1 MPQSYFTPEPFPSA
15 FVVIAFL
22 GMGLA
27 LAALVLGAILAF
39 ALRRR
44 TLSSRLSIAGATIAA
59 AYMAV
64 LVSISLASRERVLR
78 KGDRKYFCEID
89 CHMAYSLE
97 DATRANVADRTVLTA
112 TIRSWF
118 DERTIASWRGNAPLT
133 PNPKTVFVVDGFGR
147 RYDPSRRER
156 AGASSAPMTRVLRPG
171 ESYTTMFVFD
181 LPATANGVRLFLG
194 DPPGPE
200 WFLIGHENSFFHKK
214 IYFAL

>member
-1 MPQSYFTPEPFPSA
+1 
-15 FVVIAFL
+15 
-22 GMGLA
+22 MGLA

-64 LVSISLASRERVLR
+64 LVSISLASREQLLR

-97 DATRANVADRTVLTA
+97 DSARKGVADRIILTA

-133 PNPKTVFVVDGFGR
+133 PNPKTVFVVDRSGR
-147 RYDPSRRER
+147 RYVPSRREPS
-156 AGASSAPMTRVLRPG
+156 GASPAPITRALRPG

-181 LPATANGVRLFLG
+181 LPATA
-194 DPPGPE
+194 D
-200 WFLIGHENSFFHKK
+200 
-214 IYFAL
+214 